1 MKTRYQMIV
10 FDWDG
15 TVMDSA
21 SAIVE
26 SIQAA
31 SRDLG
36 LPEPPDARARH
47 VIGLGLGDALRY
59 AVPELPSHRY
69 EEMVDRYRHHYLS
82 RDNEL
87 RLFSGM
93 SELLTGLSNRGFLLA
108 VATGKSRLG
117 LSRALKV
124 CGLEAFFDATRCA
137 DQCMSKPH
145 PQMLLELMDEF
156 ALSPEDLLMIGDT
169 THDLT
174 MAANAKVDAVG
185 VAYGAHEREVL
196 LTCSPRSVVESVEQL
211 SDWLDGCG

>member
-1 MKTRYQMIV
+1 MKRRYQLIV

-21 SAIVE
+21 AAIVE

-36 LPEPPDARARH
+36 FPEPPDERARH
-47 VIGLGLGDALRY
+47 VIGLGLGDALRH

-82 RDNEL
+82 RDQEL

-93 SELLTGLSNRGFLLA
+93 TELLNGLSDRGLLLA
-108 VATGKSRLG
+108 VATGKSQLG

-124 CGLEAFFDATRCA
+124 SGLERFFAATRCA

-145 PQMLLELMDEF
+145 PQMLLELMEEF
-156 ALSPEDLLMIGDT
+156 GLSAGDLLMIGDT
-169 THDLT
+169 SHDLN
-174 MAANAKVDAVG
+174 MAANAKVDGLG
-185 VAYGAHEREVL
+185 VAYGAHSRDAL
-196 LTCSPRSVVESVEQL
+196 LACSPRDVVDSVEEL
-211 SDWLDGCG
+211 AAWLDGCA

>member
-1 MKTRYQMIV
+1 MKRRYQMIV

-21 SAIVE
+21 AAIVE

-36 LPEPPDARARH
+36 FPEPPDDRARH
-47 VIGLGLGDALRY
+47 VIGLGLGDALRH

-82 RDNEL
+82 RDHEL

-93 SELLTGLSNRGFLLA
+93 AELLNGLSDRGVLLA
-108 VATGKSRLG
+108 VATGKSQLG

-124 CGLEAFFDATRCA
+124 SGLERFFAATRCA

-145 PQMLLELMDEF
+145 PQMLLELIEEF
-156 ALSPEDLLMIGDT
+156 GLSASDLLMIGDT
-169 THDLT
+169 SHDLN
-174 MAANAKVDAVG
+174 MAANAKVDGLG
-185 VAYGAHEREVL
+185 VAYGAHSREAL
-196 LTCSPRSVVESVEQL
+196 LACSPRDVVDSVGEL
-211 SDWLDGCG
+211 TAWLDGCV

>member
-1 MKTRYQMIV
+1 MKSGYRMVV

-21 SAIVE
+21 AAIVE

-36 LPEPPDARARH
+36 LVAPSDASARH
-47 VIGLGLGDALRY
+47 VIGLGLGEALRH

-69 EEMVDRYRHHYLS
+69 DEMVDRYRYHYLS
-82 RDNEL
+82 RDYDL
-87 RLFSGM
+87 RLFSGIT
-93 SELLTGLSNRGFLLA
+93 ELLEGLSARGLLLA
-108 VATGKSRLG
+108 VATGKSQLG

-124 CGLEAFFDATRCA
+124 SGLEAFFHATRCA

-145 PQMLLELMDEF
+145 PQMLLELMGEF

-169 THDLT
+169 SHDLN
-174 MAANAKVDAVG
+174 MAANAEVDAVG

-196 LTCSPRSVVESVEQL
+196 LACAPLGVMESVEEL
-211 SDWLDGCG
+211 SVWLAGRC